1 MEDVFDLYAESP
13 IRSAQWSALTKDRP
27 SPSSLRP
34 ISVKAGQLEHYE
46 LRLQVQRHCQS
57 VHLPRRT
64 HRPLAQGRHH
74 RQPRR
79 GRLRRLHA
87 RPSPPSLLKGRAHPG
102 RAGQYAHPPRRR
114 ALPSFPAGRS
124 APPPVS
130 APVPPRPKHASWL
143 SMVEIEI
150 GVLRSQF
157 LDQRIQ
163 WTERILSEVGAW
175 ERQCNASR
183 ARIKWTFT
191 TEKARAK
198 AGALT
203 SAGLRPKRHNHRAKN
218 QSLSPPPLVCTH

>member
-13 IRSAQWSALTKDRP
+13 IRSARWSALTKDRP

-34 ISVKAGQLEHYE
+34 ISVKAGQREHYE
-46 LRLQVQRHCQS
+46 LRLQAQRYRQF

-114 ALPSFPAGRS
+114 ALPSLPAGRS
-124 APPPVS
+124 APPAVP
-130 APVPPRPKHASWL
+130 APVPPRPQACQLAEHSRDRHWRAVQPMPGSADSIHTTHRVRGGGL
-143 SMVEIEI
+143 
-150 GVLRSQF
+150 
-157 LDQRIQ
+157 
-163 WTERILSEVGAW
+163 GATT
-175 ERQCNASR
+175 QCL
-183 ARIKWTFT
+183 AR
-191 TEKARAK
+191 
-198 AGALT
+198 
-203 SAGLRPKRHNHRAKN
+203 PHQMDVHN
-218 QSLSPPPLVCTH
+218 